1 MATQII
7 VIFGVMAAALGALFI
22 FARVSKSKDPLMKGG
37 CHGDCSSCGAHC
49 DDADKKRSE

>member
-1 MATQII
+1 MTTQII

-22 FARVSKSKDPLMKGG
+22 FAQVSKSKDPLMKGG